1 MQKLYRLVLK
11 CPAEILLSIFF
22 VVYLCVYDP
31 LGELTESW
39 PPPTKDAAMVIALQL
54 TMVVRLIVSKLY
66 SSRLGILISLLVGIV
81 AATLFWIHPIL
92 DNSLIFVS
100 YFISLIVCFFSFK
113 GDRMEKVVKTLTLMS
128 VTILFVF
135 IVSFISTF
143 LLEVKND
150 CLGPDDD
157 LITGIYSLVGG
168 TVAFVIGRQI
178 IDE

>member
-1 MQKLYRLVLK
+1 MLK

-31 LGELTESW
+31 WGELMESW

-54 TMVVRLIVSKLY
+54 TMVVRLIVAKLY
-66 SSRLGILISLLVGIV
+66 SSRLGIIISLLVSIV
-81 AATLFWIHPIL
+81 AAILFWIHPIV

-113 GDRMEKVVKTLTLMS
+113 GDRMEKVVKTLTLMF
-128 VTILFVF
+128 VTILSVF

-143 LLEVKND
+143 LLEVKNE

-157 LITGIYSLVGG
+157 LIAGINSLVGG

>member
-1 MQKLYRLVLK
+1 
-11 CPAEILLSIFF
+11 
-22 VVYLCVYDP
+22 
-31 LGELTESW
+31 
-39 PPPTKDAAMVIALQL
+39 
-54 TMVVRLIVSKLY
+54 
-66 SSRLGILISLLVGIV
+66 
-81 AATLFWIHPIL
+81 
-92 DNSLIFVS
+92 
-100 YFISLIVCFFSFK
+100 
-113 GDRMEKVVKTLTLMS
+113 MEKVVKTLTLMS